1 MFYNAVDLAAV
12 NKRSALKTLKSMEI
26 KMLAKELKALEAHCI
41 LATASTNH
49 TALVA

>member
-12 NKRSALKTLKSMEI
+12 NQRSAMKTLKSIEI
-26 KMLAKELKALEAHCI
+26 KMLVKELKALEAHCI